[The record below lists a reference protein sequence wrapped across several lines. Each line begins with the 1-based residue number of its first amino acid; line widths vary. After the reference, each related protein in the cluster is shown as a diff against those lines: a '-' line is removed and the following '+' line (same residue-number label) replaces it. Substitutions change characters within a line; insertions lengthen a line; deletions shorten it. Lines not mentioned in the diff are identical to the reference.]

1 MFPIREVLVQTIS
14 LDHLISYS
22 LEWSANKMHYSSS
35 ILALQSLLRK

>member
-1 MFPIREVLVQTIS
+1 MSPIREVLVQPIS

-22 LEWSANKMHYSSS
+22 LEWPVNKMHYSRS